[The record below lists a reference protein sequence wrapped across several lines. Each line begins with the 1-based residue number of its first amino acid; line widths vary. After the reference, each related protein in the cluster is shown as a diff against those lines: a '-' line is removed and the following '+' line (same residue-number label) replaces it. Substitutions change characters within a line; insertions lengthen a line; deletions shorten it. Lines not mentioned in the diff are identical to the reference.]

1 MSNAPLDDSGRTLVN
16 LVRTTH
22 PWTAAD
28 NAAGFVLRYLAPMRR
43 ILIQS
48 LGSPS
53 EADEALRKLLSHLV
67 TAGFG
72 KHRRG
77 RLRDFLI
84 KGIRSAAMNRI
95 SAMPGAGADAG
106 AGAQQTSLDELTSDS
121 KIWLAYWREG
131 LLERAWRSLERQEH
145 ATPEMPFYSV
155 LHCATAKPQS
165 TPAMLVVQIASEFNL
180 TLDEQAVQSTLITAR
195 GLFAQV
201 LADEVAET
209 LEAPSADD
217 VKEEIA
223 ILGLGKAF
231 SGITVAS
238 NE

>member
-1 MSNAPLDDSGRTLVN
+1 MGMPNLPLDDSGRTLVN

-28 NAAGFVLRYLAPMRR
+28 NAAGLVLRYLAPMRR

-48 LGSPS
+48 LGSPA

-67 TAGFG
+67 SAGFG
-72 KHRRG
+72 KHRHG

-95 SAMPGAGADAG
+95 SERPDAG
-106 AGAQQTSLDELTSDS
+106 TRQTSLDELTSES
-121 KIWLAYWREG
+121 KIWLTYWREG

-145 ATPEMPFYSV
+145 ATPEIPFYSV

-165 TPAMLVVQIASEFNL
+165 TPAMLVVQIASEFNV
-180 TLDEQAVQSTLITAR
+180 TLDEQAVQSILITAR

-209 LEAPSADD
+209 LEDLSEND

-223 ILGLGKAF
+223 ILGLGQAF
-231 SGITVAS
+231 SGITIAS

>member
-1 MSNAPLDDSGRTLVN
+1 MSNAPLEDSGRTLVN

-48 LGSPS
+48 LGSPG

-67 TAGFG
+67 SAGFG
-72 KHRRG
+72 KHRQG
-77 RLRDFLI
+77 KLRDFLI
-84 KGIRSAAMNRI
+84 KGIRSAAMKRI
-95 SAMPGAGADAG
+95 SAMPEADAQ
-106 AGAQQTSLDELTSDS
+106 ATSLDELTPDS
-121 KIWLAYWREG
+121 KIWLTFWREG

-155 LHCATAKPQS
+155 LHCATANPQS
-165 TPAMLVVQIASEFNL
+165 TSAMLVVQVAAEFKL

-209 LEAPSADD
+209 LQDPSDED
-217 VKEEIA
+217 VKEEVA
-223 ILGLGKAF
+223 LLGLSKAF
-231 SGITVAS
+231 IGIHVAS
-238 NE
+238 KD

>member
-1 MSNAPLDDSGRTLVN
+1 MSNAPLDESGRTLVN

-22 PWTAAD
+22 PWTEAD

-53 EADEALRKLLSHLV
+53 EADEALKKLLTHLV
-67 TAGFG
+67 SVGFG

-77 RLRDFLI
+77 RLRDFLL
-84 KGIRSAAMNRI
+84 KGVRSAAMKRI
-95 SAMPGAGADAG
+95 SAMSEVDAEK
-106 AGAQQTSLDELTSDS
+106 TCLDELTLESQT
-121 KIWLAYWREG
+121 WMTYWREG

-165 TPAMLVVQIASEFNL
+165 TPAMLVVQIASEFKVAM
-180 TLDEQAVQSTLITAR
+180 DEQTVQATLITAR

-201 LADEVAET
+201 LADEVSET
-209 LEAPSADD
+209 LQDPSQED

-223 ILGLGKAF
+223 LLGLAKAF
-231 SGITVAS
+231 TGVAVAS
-238 NE
+238 DE

>member
-48 LGSPS
+48 LGSPA

-67 TAGFG
+67 SAGFG

-95 SAMPGAGADAG
+95 SAMPD

-121 KIWLAYWREG
+121 KIWLTYWREG

-180 TLDEQAVQSTLITAR
+180 TLDEQAVQSILITAR

-209 LEAPSADD
+209 LEDPSEND

>member
-48 LGSPS
+48 LGSPA

-67 TAGFG
+67 SAGFG

-95 SAMPGAGADAG
+95 SAMPD

-121 KIWLAYWREG
+121 KIWLTYWREG

-180 TLDEQAVQSTLITAR
+180 TLDEQAVQSILITAR

-209 LEAPSADD
+209 LEDPSVDD

-223 ILGLGKAF
+223 ILALGKAF

-238 NE
+238 ND